1 LLTPDFSRR
10 APNEDVWYDLEHDRV
25 LIEQSIAKQYGVL
38 PSDQDSLSFADWS
51 KLVGGLMEDTPL
63 GRVVS
68 IRSESDPDVIRRF
81 TPDQKRIRSEWAR
94 HRNTAKAR
102 DQMAL
107 QRALATLCGKEVSG
121 A

>member
-1 LLTPDFSRR
+1 MLTPDFSRR

-81 TPDQKRIRSEWAR
+81 TPDQKRIQSEWAR
-94 HRNTAKAR
+94 HRNTAQAR